1 MTLFKR
7 VSLLRTKILLAKRYD
22 KNGNERTTFQII
34 MMLLTRYAFQEAFFR
49 RDYRYIGMSTTARIA
64 LTRKYILTVERF
76 DRKFKLRSPIRIM
89 NRMLTRC
96 ALQDISIQD
105 KELETEFSTW
115 QNEEIIKE
123 NMELES

>member
-1 MTLFKR
+1 
-7 VSLLRTKILLAKRYD
+7 
-22 KNGNERTTFQII
+22 
-34 MMLLTRYAFQEAFFR
+34 
-49 RDYRYIGMSTTARIA
+49 
-64 LTRKYILTVERF
+64 
-76 DRKFKLRSPIRIM
+76 
-89 NRMLTRC
+89 MLTRC